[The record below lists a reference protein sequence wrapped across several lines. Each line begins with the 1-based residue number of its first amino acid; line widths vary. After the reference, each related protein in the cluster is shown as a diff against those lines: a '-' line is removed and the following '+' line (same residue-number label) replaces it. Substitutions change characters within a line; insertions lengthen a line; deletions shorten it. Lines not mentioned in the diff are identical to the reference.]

1 MVESTWR
8 KNVEE
13 VISRFNRLFNIEAVI
28 VFGSWARSG
37 GGVWSDVD
45 VLIIGSVSHLSPL
58 ERFEL
63 VVEHKPSRTDIFLYT
78 YEELKNMFRRG
89 NSLAISVLAEGI
101 PIKISKRVKELINQ
115 AKHYYVRQGRIWI
128 DKRYKTH

>member
-1 MVESTWR
+1 MVKNTWR

-13 VISRFNRLFNIEAVI
+13 VISRFSRLFNIEAVI
-28 VFGSWARSG
+28 VFGSWTRSRG
-37 GGVWSDVD
+37 GEWSDVN

-58 ERFEL
+58 ERFKL
-63 VVEHKPSRTDIFLYT
+63 VVEYKPPRTDIFLYT

-89 NSLAISVLAEGI
+89 NSLAISALAEGI

-115 AKHYYVRQGRIWI
+115 AKHYYVRRGSIWI
-128 DKRYKTH
+128 DKRYKTY